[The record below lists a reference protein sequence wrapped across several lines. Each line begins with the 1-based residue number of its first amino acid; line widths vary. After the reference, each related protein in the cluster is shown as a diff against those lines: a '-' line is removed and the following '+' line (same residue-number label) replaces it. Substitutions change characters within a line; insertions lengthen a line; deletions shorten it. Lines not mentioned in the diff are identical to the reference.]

1 MELNYQLKSGQLYA
15 KVPGHSVRRDGKI
28 IKTGVLY
35 LGRVID
41 KEHNVFY
48 SRERGIF
55 TYDPETGSF
64 GKADETY
71 VSDLPSRSSQ
81 EGTHSAGFWRFL
93 FYRFSSS
100 IYRL

>member
-15 KVPGHSVRRDGKI
+15 KVPGHSVRRDNKI
-28 IKTGVLY
+28 ILKPASSILD
-35 LGRVID
+35 VID

-71 VSDLPSRSSQ
+71 VSDLSLPII
-81 EGTHSAGFWRFL
+81 AGRNTLCWILEIPFL
-93 FYRFSSS
+93 S
-100 IYRL
+100 ILFFDL